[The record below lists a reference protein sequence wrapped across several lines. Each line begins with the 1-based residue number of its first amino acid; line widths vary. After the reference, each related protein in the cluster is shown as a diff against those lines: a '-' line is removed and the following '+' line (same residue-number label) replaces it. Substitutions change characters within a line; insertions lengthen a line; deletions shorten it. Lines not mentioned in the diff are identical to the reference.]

1 MLKKLSKVALLLLI
15 LAVFLFLS
23 LSWAEK
29 TTKDKKQGWLGVYLQ
44 ELNSELKE
52 SMDLDES
59 TEGVLV
65 SGVVED
71 SPAEEAGV
79 EDGDIIIS
87 FNNKRVYSVDN
98 LTGLVRKTSPRTK
111 VELKLI
117 RDGEEKK
124 VEVTLDESSS
134 SNLDDLFPEGL
145 KLEKKRVF
153 PFKMSIFSGLR
164 LGVSIQDLTD
174 QLGDYFGVK
183 NGQGVLITEV
193 EKESSAEK
201 TGLKTGDVIVEVD
214 NRKVKDSEDVV
225 KMVSDVEKG
234 DKVDLEILREKKLR
248 DFSITIGEDKE
259 GKEEWSFR
267 MPEIEKL
274 KRIEIYPEKL
284 NPPEPPVI
292 KGYSW
297 NEKELKK
304 ELKELKQ
311 EMEELKKD
319 VEKLREEMKK

>member
-15 LAVFLFLS
+15 LVVFLFLS

-225 KMVSDVEKG
+225 KMVSDMEKG